1 MSIFTRAFN
10 KFGGCDDL
18 AARFPSTAE
27 PEGTRWD
34 NQCTEF
40 GGTMRYD
47 WCTTL
52 IVGQAG
58 LYVQARPP
66 AQGVQAAIFVPWS
79 EIRDVWQVRL
89 YWRRAVQ
96 LTCGEPP
103 AGKITVWQPVWDAAG
118 PLWQAAWQTAR

>member
-10 KFGGCDDL
+10 KFGGYDKL
-18 AARFPSTAE
+18 AERYPCAAE

-34 NQCTEF
+34 RQCVEL

-52 IVGQAG
+52 IVAPSG

-79 EIRDVWQVRL
+79 EITEVRQVRL
-89 YWRRAVQ
+89 YWRRAMR
-96 LTCGEPP
+96 LTCGRPP
-103 AGKITVWQPVWDAAG
+103 VGKITVWRPVWDAAG
-118 PLWQAAWQTAR
+118 PLWQDAWQTAR